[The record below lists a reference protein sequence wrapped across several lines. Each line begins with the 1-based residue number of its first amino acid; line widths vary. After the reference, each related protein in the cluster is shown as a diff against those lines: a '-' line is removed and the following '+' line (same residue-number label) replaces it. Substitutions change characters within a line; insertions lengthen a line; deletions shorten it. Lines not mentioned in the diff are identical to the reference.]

1 MLNFKNYLALIV
13 LLSIGSALSG
23 QNKFAN
29 EWINPSKKYYK
40 IKVAENGIYKVT
52 YEELVAA
59 GLPQGTIDGS
69 ALKLVNIGKEQAI
82 HVSNNNFGS
91 GAWFEFY
98 GVKNTIGVDSLLFRD
113 WKKDLLNPD
122 YSFITDTNT
131 YFLTLSPET
140 VNLRYNQINPDFT
153 NNTLTP
159 LPYYIHEEKVVYTHT
174 YFKNVDFDVRYSQF
188 EPSEG
193 FASGTLQKSDTKLN
207 ISGYVNTG
215 PDPILE
221 FRTGQNNRASV
232 LEIRWNGVLK
242 DKKSTN
248 PKLTTQHRFVLN
260 KNELLTSNTLN
271 LNNVNTSDDRH
282 IIANALV
289 KFPRIFDFGNKSS
302 YEFKL
307 AASSG
312 RRMLDIAS
320 FDTENKSVIL
330 YDVANHFRYNTR
342 NTAGKIQA
350 ILNGTINES
359 HLVLVNTGSGTKN
372 VASISV
378 FTPKTFENKG
388 QQYVIITTK
397 SLQPSG
403 QNAVKEY
410 VDYRSSNVG
419 GGYKT
424 DVLDMQDIYDHFA
437 YGIDRHFIGIKHL
450 SAYMKVTW
458 PDVKFVMLLGKGVE
472 YPYMRSENDVIN
484 NTDRIFYV
492 PTYGYIGSDNMLF
505 SEGNFPDPYFAVGR
519 IAARTPDDIRNYL
532 DKVREYEQAPFKP
545 QTIED
550 KYWMKRVMNLGGGKN
565 DGEQNAI
572 RSGLEGMATLLKD
585 TIYGADVWAYY
596 KRSTGAIS
604 FNENEE
610 INILFEN
617 GVSFVNFF
625 GHSSAGTWEFSI
637 DNPRNYDNFGKYPFI
652 NSFGCY
658 SGNLHGTSR
667 GISESFVLE
676 KNRGSIGFLASTG
689 TAFIPALTNYGAR
702 FYHMLIKDRR
712 YPTFGEVIRY
722 IAEQN
727 RTSQF
732 SDLALFSQL
741 TLHGDPAIKPYLFN
755 GPDYVFEGKTA
766 ATKPANIQAALKE
779 YQAELNVANIGIHRN
794 DSLEMVFYHELPNGK
809 VVDTIYVKESGIGNS
824 KKITIPLKNHGLA
837 SVGKNKLRAIIDPKN
852 VIAELPA
859 PDAESNNELFTNN
872 QKGFE
877 FFVSDNFATAIY
889 PPDFAMINNRDH
901 FILKASTSSVPIA
914 KGNFVFQIDTTAYF
928 NSPLRETGKVE
939 SEGGLIQ
946 YTPRLLLVP
955 DRVYYWRVSPD
966 SVPGQGYKWSQA
978 SFAFLPNEEEGWN
991 QSHFFQFAQN
1001 EFLDLEISEETGRQF
1016 QFGNENIPVKLINK
1030 IWDESEQPGY
1040 IFSGNNFNSFKP
1052 WRFMDAGI
1060 AMVVNNTNN
1069 MWHLFNQNP
1078 GLHGSFYPVFNMRD
1092 TWAFKTST
1100 PSERKTAIDFIES
1113 QVDKGKILSFFTI
1126 LSNPNADFKPQDW
1139 GADSL
1144 LFGKSLFTVLEKLG
1158 AKKIR
1163 QLQSKGSVPYILQ
1176 AINDKTGVLSE
1187 EIAENKFATLE
1198 KTSPYPIKKFD
1209 GGMQSILLPKV
1220 KSFSNLQFKISTLN
1234 QNIATSNI
1242 LIKEKQNNGLFLSRD
1257 STKISPTSLSKFN
1270 ENISFS
1276 FVNFNKDTR
1285 ISNQLDFWRVSYN
1298 PLPDAAISFV
1308 KTEPNLSSNEIKQG
1322 EKIKIFYDVTNV
1334 NYVAMDSIQVKYSYI
1349 TGENQSITAYK
1360 KIGKLG
1366 IGQKISDFIEFTIG
1380 AGNLTDV
1387 RMIIEINPDNH
1398 QPELNLFNNTLT
1410 KQFGVQRDQT
1420 NPLLDIYFDGV
1431 RIMDGDIVSPKP
1443 EILITLED
1451 DNTFLPVTDP
1461 NLFEIKL
1468 DTGRNQVLTIPVSS
1482 PQIKFTPAGGNNK
1495 TAKIQYYPTLKEGEY
1510 KLVVQAK
1517 DASGNKSGVN
1527 PRSVNFKVI
1536 EKQSISNVL
1545 NYPNPF
1551 STSTQFVFTLTGAE
1565 VPEIM
1570 SISIMTLSGKVVRD
1584 ITKEELGPLRIGL
1597 NRTEYRWDGT
1607 DEYGSKL
1614 GNGVYLYKVN
1624 TRKKD
1629 KSTYDQFG
1637 QNETDKYFKEGF
1649 GKMVILR

>member
-1 MLNFKNYLALIV
+1 MMLNFKNYLALIV

-69 ALKLVNIGKEQAI
+69 ALKLYNLGKEQAI

-289 KFPRIFDFGNKSS
+289 KFPRIFDFGNKST

-307 AASSG
+307 AASLG

-320 FDTENKSVIL
+320 FQTENKNVIL

-342 NTAGKIQA
+342 TEAGKIQA

-410 VDYRSSNVG
+410 ADYRSSNVG

-450 SAYMKVTW
+450 SAFMKVTW

-572 RSGLEGMATLLKD
+572 RSGLEGMASYLKD
-585 TIYGADVWAYY
+585 TIYGADVRAYY
-596 KRSTGAIS
+596 KRSSDAVT
-604 FNENEE
+604 FVVNEE
-610 INILFEN
+610 INELFEN
-617 GVSFVNFF
+617 GVSLINFF
-625 GHSSAGTWEFSI
+625 GHSATNSWDFSI
-637 DNPRNYDNFGKYPFI
+637 ENPRNYDNFGKYPFI

-667 GISESFVLE
+667 GISELFVLE

-689 TAFIPALTNYGAR
+689 SAFIPALSTYGAR
-702 FYHMLIKDRR
+702 FYQLLLKDRK

-741 TLHGDPAIKPYLFN
+741 TLHGDPALKPYIFG
-755 GPDYVFEGKTA
+755 GPDYIFDGTTA
-766 ATKPANIQAALKE
+766 RTNPQDVQAALKDYKLE
-779 YQAELNVANIGIHRN
+779 INVANIGAAKN
-794 DSLEMVFYHELPNGK
+794 DSVDLTFFHELPNGRIADTIRLTKYKIENTEK
-809 VVDTIYVKESGIGNS
+809 VVVS
-824 KKITIPLKNHGLA
+824 LKNHGQA
-837 SVGKNKLRAIIDPKN
+837 SVGKNKIYASIDPLNK
-852 VIAELPA
+852 VSELPN
-859 PDAESNNELFTNN
+859 PEAEGNNELYVNN
-872 QKGFE
+872 LKGFE
-877 FFVSDNFATAIY
+877 FFVSDNFATTVY
-889 PPDFAMINNRDH
+889 PPDFAMINTKDH
-901 FILKASTSSVPIA
+901 FILKASTSSVPVA
-914 KGNFVFQIDTTAYF
+914 KGSFVFQIDTTAYF
-928 NSPLRETGKVE
+928 TSSIKETAKVE

-946 YTPRLLLVP
+946 YVPKMLLVP

-966 SVPGQGYKWSQA
+966 SIPGQGYKWSQA

-991 QSHFFQFAQN
+991 QSHFFQFTQN
-1001 EFLDLEISEETGRQF
+1001 DFTDFEISEESGRRF
-1016 QFGNENIPVKLINK
+1016 EFGKQYFNIKIRNKL
-1030 IWDESEQPGY
+1030 WSEDDKPGY
-1040 IFSGNNFNSFKP
+1040 IVQNVNYASSWG
-1052 WRFMDAGI
+1052 WRYLDAGI
-1060 AMVVNNTNN
+1060 GIIVNNEKTLFNLFN
-1069 MWHLFNQNP
+1069 PPGGNFGSINPTSENVHLF
-1078 GLHGSFYPVFNMRD
+1078 
-1092 TWAFKTST
+1092 AFKT
-1100 PSERKTAIDFIES
+1100 
-1113 QVDKGKILSFFTI
+1113 
-1126 LSNPNADFKPQDW
+1126 
-1139 GADSL
+1139 DS
-1144 LFGKSLFTVLEKLG
+1144 
-1158 AKKIR
+1158 
-1163 QLQSKGSVPYILQ
+1163 P
-1176 AINDKTGVLSE
+1176 
-1187 EIAENKFATLE
+1187 EN
-1198 KTSPYPIKKFD
+1198 
-1209 GGMQSILLPKV
+1209 
-1220 KSFSNLQFKISTLN
+1220 
-1234 QNIATSNI
+1234 
-1242 LIKEKQNNGLFLSRD
+1242 
-1257 STKISPTSLSKFN
+1257 
-1270 ENISFS
+1270 
-1276 FVNFNKDTR
+1276 
-1285 ISNQLDFWRVSYN
+1285 
-1298 PLPDAAISFV
+1298 
-1308 KTEPNLSSNEIKQG
+1308 
-1322 EKIKIFYDVTNV
+1322 
-1334 NYVAMDSIQVKYSYI
+1334 
-1349 TGENQSITAYK
+1349 
-1360 KIGKLG
+1360 
-1366 IGQKISDFIEFTIG
+1366 
-1380 AGNLTDV
+1380 
-1387 RMIIEINPDNH
+1387 
-1398 QPELNLFNNTLT
+1398 
-1410 KQFGVQRDQT
+1410 
-1420 NPLLDIYFDGV
+1420 
-1431 RIMDGDIVSPKP
+1431 
-1443 EILITLED
+1443 
-1451 DNTFLPVTDP
+1451 
-1461 NLFEIKL
+1461 
-1468 DTGRNQVLTIPVSS
+1468 
-1482 PQIKFTPAGGNNK
+1482 
-1495 TAKIQYYPTLKEGEY
+1495 
-1510 KLVVQAK
+1510 
-1517 DASGNKSGVN
+1517 
-1527 PRSVNFKVI
+1527 
-1536 EKQSISNVL
+1536 
-1545 NYPNPF
+1545 
-1551 STSTQFVFTLTGAE
+1551 
-1565 VPEIM
+1565 
-1570 SISIMTLSGKVVRD
+1570 
-1584 ITKEELGPLRIGL
+1584 
-1597 NRTEYRWDGT
+1597 
-1607 DEYGSKL
+1607 
-1614 GNGVYLYKVN
+1614 
-1624 TRKKD
+1624 RKK
-1629 KSTYDQFG
+1629 
-1637 QNETDKYFKEGF
+1637 
-1649 GKMVILR
+1649 